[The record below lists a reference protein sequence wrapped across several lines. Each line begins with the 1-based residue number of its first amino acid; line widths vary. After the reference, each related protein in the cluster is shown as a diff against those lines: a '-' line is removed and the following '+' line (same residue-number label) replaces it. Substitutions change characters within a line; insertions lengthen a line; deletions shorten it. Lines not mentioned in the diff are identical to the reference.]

1 MPRIMSI
8 DYGDKRIGIAITD
21 PLGMFAKPYTT
32 IENRGEAYIFAEINK
47 IVAEQKITK
56 IIVGL
61 PISTQNA
68 DTAKT
73 LVVRTFFQSLSANI
87 PVELQLWDERY
98 TTCDATDYLKE
109 RGINWREGRKVIDQ
123 IAAAM
128 ILKSYLGQNG

>member
-21 PLGMFAKPYTT
+21 PLGMFAKPFTT
-32 IENRGEAYIFAEINK
+32 IENKGETYIFAEINK
-47 IVAEQKITK
+47 IITEQKITK

-61 PISTQNA
+61 PISIQNA

-73 LVVRTFFQSLSANI
+73 LVVRTFYQSLSANI
-87 PVELQLWDERY
+87 PVEIQLWDERY
-98 TTCDATDYLKE
+98 STCDATDYLKE
-109 RGINWREGRKVIDQ
+109 KGINWREGRKVIDQ

-128 ILKSYLGQNG
+128 ILKSYLGQHG